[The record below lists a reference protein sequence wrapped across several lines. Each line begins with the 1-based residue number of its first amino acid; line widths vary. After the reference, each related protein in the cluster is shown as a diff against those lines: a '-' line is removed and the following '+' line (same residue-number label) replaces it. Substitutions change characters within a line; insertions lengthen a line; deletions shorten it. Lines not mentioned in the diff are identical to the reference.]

1 MELWPKR
8 SKARKSAVAL
18 LIATGCFAFGCW
30 ANAQTE
36 CPPLFHQLAGSLNER
51 FEKLQKKFGSL
62 SWLTPEQKA
71 PYNYEVYRML
81 QEAFYPLLR
90 KYVHSV
96 GSLTDQQ
103 ISDSLK
109 RLADARPIQKSTYT
123 LDRASGIKYANF
135 TGTPAF
141 WFRLNVDVINRANPI
156 SFAKRNGSLKD
167 QLLSSPNYLWVD
179 LEESFPRDL
188 GIATAIQE
196 HLVTPV
202 GEYGPEFS
210 EKLIRTTEIMRDALM
225 KNVELRKGSSE
236 LVSQADAFLGGTT
249 ARMQGHRTERAAR
262 DLAPVSSALEGVL
275 SLHQLF
281 ATMLSKK
288 VPGSATGSDALHD
301 FIFNGEKKAGLV
313 SEITTR
319 LPMGTIGPMALTG
332 FHFPGGM
339 VRNAGG
345 KLALSNEA
353 TELLRKMAGEA
364 KDKSRCPMAGLWK
377 KTDEKTGL
385 QELAEAYWRVYKIVD
400 RDFSQP

>member
-1 MELWPKR
+1 MAQWSKR
-8 SKARKSAVAL
+8 LNLRWSVVVIL
-18 LIATGCFAFGCW
+18 TATGCFAVGCW

-36 CPPLFHQLAGSLNER
+36 CPPLFHQLSGSLNER
-51 FEKLQKKFGSL
+51 FEKLRKKFGSL
-62 SWLTPEQKA
+62 SLLTREQKA

-96 GSLTDQQ
+96 RGLTDQQ

-109 RLADARPIQKSTYT
+109 KLSDARPIQKNTYT
-123 LDRASGIKYANF
+123 LDRGTGIKYASF
-135 TGTPAF
+135 TGAPAF

-156 SFAKRNGSLKD
+156 SFAKRNGSLKE
-167 QLLSSPNYLWVD
+167 QLLSSPNYIWVD

-225 KNVELRKGSSE
+225 KNVEVRKGSSE
-236 LVSQADAFLGGTT
+236 LVGQADAFLSGTT
-249 ARMQGHRTERAAR
+249 ARMQGYQTERASR
-262 DLAPVSSALEGVL
+262 DLVPVSSALEGVL

-281 ATMLSKK
+281 ATMLSRKI
-288 VPGSATGSDALHD
+288 PGSATGSDALHD
-301 FIFNGEKKAGLV
+301 IIFNGEKKAGLV

-332 FHFPGGM
+332 SHLPGGL
-339 VRNAGG
+339 VRNAEG
-345 KLALSNEA
+345 KLVLSNEA

-385 QELAEAYWRVYKIVD
+385 QDLAEAYWRVYKIVD
-400 RDFSQP
+400 RDFSHP